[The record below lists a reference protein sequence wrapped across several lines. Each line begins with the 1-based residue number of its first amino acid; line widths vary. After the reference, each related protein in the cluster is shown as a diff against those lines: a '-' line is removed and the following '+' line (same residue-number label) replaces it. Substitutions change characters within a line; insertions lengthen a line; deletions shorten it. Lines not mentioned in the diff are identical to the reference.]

1 MGAAYAAVS
10 RETILSTSVQVGFD
24 TGLRGSWSLPAQTF
38 EGAVTYRFNE
48 FLAVELVGTSRGEW
62 WLRLVSN
69 L

>member
-1 MGAAYAAVS
+1 M
-10 RETILSTSVQVGFD
+10 LWTSVQVGFD
-24 TGLRGSWSLPAQTF
+24 TGVRGSWALRAQTF

-48 FLAVELVGTSRGEW
+48 FLSGELVGTSQGDW